1 MEYNPNPTFL
11 AVAIIGVLAFV
22 ISKGREGAGS
32 GGAKTELHGS
42 YPAPDFE
49 LASADHDPARPMVT
63 HNVYMPKSRM
73 DVKSVREV
81 VADQ

>member
-49 LASADHDPARPMVT
+49 LAKADYDPWRHVVT
-63 HNVYMPKSRM
+63 DAYMPKSRM